1 MCHLVL
7 LLLIMEHR
15 SQGCLPLPLP
25 ATTIHPEGQADAGWE
40 SSLKIFNLLTVVLK
54 L

>member
-1 MCHLVL
+1 MPSGSVTSNSGTQISGL
-7 LLLIMEHR
+7 
-15 SQGCLPLPLP
+15 LPLPLP